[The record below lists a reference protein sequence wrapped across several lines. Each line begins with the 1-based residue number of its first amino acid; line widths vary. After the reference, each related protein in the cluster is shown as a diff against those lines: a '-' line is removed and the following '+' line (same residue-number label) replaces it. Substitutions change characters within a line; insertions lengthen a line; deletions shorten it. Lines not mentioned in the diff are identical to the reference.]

1 MNKTENISIQPA
13 RGKKSLYDL
22 KLYID
27 SKELPWNNI
36 KSLTIREY
44 VYDVIPRFK
53 LSFTDDGFFS
63 TDNPLCENQIIEII
77 ASYSDSGKNIINQKF
92 KIVTYERTNL
102 SSNVDNV
109 YIFVV
114 EGIIYTDAKV
124 NRTLYNKSYKQ
135 KTFSEVVENIASLS
149 GINSN
154 VEITSKDRMNWFQT
168 NKSNTSFL
176 NESIYKSS
184 VGDNDTPFCY
194 IDRHSVLNYTSL
206 QTAVKKDTNLILT
219 YSPTEMSKGN
229 IDNNSTQRYF
239 TSYTYTDLSGYFNT
253 YGGGNGIKYSYYN
266 ESDFVTKNSAEY
278 KSSGLTK
285 YINKVNDSVQTQYL
299 QFGTYN
305 QGNLYED
312 YFDTLVRNQ
321 ILRGSILSNN
331 LVISAQ
337 PNHYNLLDKINI
349 EIKSKSSSSNVQK
362 PNSGNYLIGGIVH
375 NFSNSGQYAQML
387 VCFRDGMDGADTYN
401 NFVNP
406 LKKA

>member
-1 MNKTENISIQPA
+1 MKQTENISI
-13 RGKKSLYDL
+13 GKVQGKESLYNL
-22 KLYID
+22 KIYID
-27 SKELPWNNI
+27 GKEIPWNNVR
-36 KSLTIREY
+36 SLTVREY
-44 VYDVIPRFK
+44 IYDMIPRFK
-53 LSFTDDGFFS
+53 LSFTDDGFFT
-63 TDNPLCENQIIEII
+63 TDNPLCENQIIEVI
-77 ASYSDSGKNIINQKF
+77 ASYSDTGKNIINQKF
-92 KIVTYERTNL
+92 KIISYEQIVL
-102 SSNVDNV
+102 SSNIDNL
-109 YIFVV
+109 YLFSV
-114 EGIIYTDAKV
+114 EGILHSAAKI
-124 NRTLYNKSYKQ
+124 NKEIYNKSYKQ
-135 KTFSEVVENIASLS
+135 KTFSEVVEQIASNSSLTSNIA
-149 GINSN
+149 IQ
-154 VEITSKDRMNWFQT
+154 SKDRMNWFQT
-168 NKSNTSFL
+168 NKSYVAFL

-184 VGDNDTPFCY
+184 VGDNDAPFCY
-194 IDRHSVLNYTSL
+194 IDRHGTLNYSSIQTSN
-206 QTAVKKDTNLILT
+206 KKSSDLILS
-219 YSPTEMSKGN
+219 YSPTEVSKGN
-229 IDNNSTQRYF
+229 KENNTSQRYF

-266 ESDFVTKNSAEY
+266 ESDFVTKDSKEY

-285 YINKVNDSVQTQYL
+285 FINKNKDSVQTKYL

-305 QGNLYED
+305 QGNLYEG

-349 EIKSKSSSSNVQK
+349 EIKGKKSTSNVQK

-387 VCFRDGMDGADTYN
+387 VCFRDGMDGADTYE